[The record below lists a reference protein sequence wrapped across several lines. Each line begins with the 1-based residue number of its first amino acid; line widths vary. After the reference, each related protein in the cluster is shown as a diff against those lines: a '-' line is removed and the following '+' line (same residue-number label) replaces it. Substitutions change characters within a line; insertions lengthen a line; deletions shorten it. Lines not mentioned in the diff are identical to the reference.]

1 MALAKIKYQQVFFT
15 VTTPDQEIILD
26 AETDKLYSTCT
37 GVNALLYNPNAKF
50 SFIQLHIGG
59 LEILP
64 ENFEIL
70 RIEIRQNVPFGYEY
84 LTLKEPAAGS
94 KIRIRYIDK
103 TAFSYPYTVAFSFRL
118 ENTDPTD
125 TGKLT

>member
-1 MALAKIKYQQVFFT
+1 
-15 VTTPDQEIILD
+15 
-26 AETDKLYSTCT
+26 
-37 GVNALLYNPNAKF
+37 VNALLYNPNAKF
-50 SFIQLHIGG
+50 SFIQLHING

-70 RIEIRQNVPFGYEY
+70 RIEFRENVPFGYEY
-84 LTLKEPAAGS
+84 LTLNEPAAGS

-103 TAFSYPYTVAFSFRL
+103 QALSYPYTVAFSFRL
-118 ENTDPTD
+118 ENTELPD

>member
-1 MALAKIKYQQVFFT
+1 MALAKIKYQQIFLT
-15 VTTPDQEIILD
+15 VDTPGQEVILD

-37 GVNALLYNPNAKF
+37 GINTLVYNPYAKF

-64 ENFEIL
+64 ENFEVT
-70 RIEIRQNVPFGYEY
+70 RIELRQNVPFGYEY
-84 LTLKEPAAGS
+84 LTLNEPAAGS

-103 TAFSYPYTVAFSFRL
+103 NGLSYPYTISFSFRL
-118 ENTDPTD
+118 ENVEPSDA
-125 TGKLT
+125 GRL